1 MLEVEE
7 GEEPGWYWSD
17 RGDVL
22 VDVLPDRDWLPDVD
36 WLSDADWLLGAD
48 WLPGTDWLCPE
59 GDIGEVCGGQVT
71 EGSTTRLPWS
81 SKMALAILRTFFS
94 TDAAGFGDNHSP
106 SISEKLSALVD
117 TKY

>member
-7 GEEPGWYWSD
+7 GEEPGWYWSG

-81 SKMALAILRTFFS
+81 SKMALAILRTFQYRRSGIRGQSLTFHIRKTLRS
-94 TDAAGFGDNHSP
+94 C
-106 SISEKLSALVD
+106 
-117 TKY
+117 